1 MTELPRKRK
10 LIAGVGGAATFDLKA
25 ALLASESLVQ
35 RDAKRAR
42 PAGAATSASAQSNAA
57 APVKLP
63 SGIELLRRTAPLT
76 RATEE
81 DEQPFGPAPPP
92 PEAGEAPEA
101 PSGQSRRLAADAN
114 RGVQDRAAR
123 DLVAQRAD
131 NPTEDDVELALGK
144 KSDLYARI
152 LAGDSAG
159 RERTS
164 FLVDFDRKQWD
175 EEDKRASARAAI
187 ERRRAE
193 RRQMSLVSSDML
205 REAEREDWEDGF
217 SAGLTLL
224 APLGCV
230 LLGSDSFHPDA
241 EEEDEKRARI
251 AVVEEL
257 HRSVEKER
265 ERMRDVKAK
274 RQALADRRLRLAA
287 LRQSSQAVA
296 EAPLQTTHDQAPQDP
311 KSPEPSQ
318 QEQRPKLDEGDEDAR
333 EYIRDLMA
341 LRRK

>member
-217 SAGLTLL
+217 SA
-224 APLGCV
+224 
-230 LLGSDSFHPDA
+230 DA